1 MATVIE
7 SDEKL
12 KEIFKSAIVE
22 VLQERQELVRE
33 ILDEIVEDIAFSK
46 AIAEGE
52 QTPRVS
58 RESVFE
64 ALENVNLRSNLTK
77 ASSKIS
83 RP

>member
-12 KEIFKSAIVE
+12 KEVFKSAIVE

-33 ILDEIVEDIAFSK
+33 ILGDIIEDIAFSK

-52 QTPRVS
+52 ESMRVG

-64 ALENVNLRSNLTK
+64 VLETVN
-77 ASSKIS
+77 
-83 RP
+83 

>member
-12 KEIFKSAIVE
+12 KEVFKSAIIE
-22 VLQERQELVRE
+22 VLQERKELVRE
-33 ILDEIVEDIAFSK
+33 ILDEIIEDIAFSK

-64 ALENVNLRSNLTK
+64 VLESVN
-77 ASSKIS
+77 
-83 RP
+83 

>member
-1 MATVIE
+1 MATVFE
-7 SDEKL
+7 NNEL
-12 KEIFKSAIVE
+12 KEVFKSAIVE

-33 ILDEIVEDIAFSK
+33 ILDEIIEDIAFSK

-64 ALENVNLRSNLTK
+64 VLESVS
-77 ASSKIS
+77 
-83 RP
+83 

>member
-7 SDEKL
+7 SDDKL
-12 KEIFKSAIVE
+12 KEVFKSAIVE

-33 ILDEIVEDIAFSK
+33 ILGDIIEDIAFSK

-58 RESVFE
+58 RDAVFE
-64 ALENVNLRSNLTK
+64 VLKSVN
-77 ASSKIS
+77 
-83 RP
+83 

>member
-1 MATVIE
+1 MATLIE

-12 KEIFKSAIVE
+12 KEIFKSAIIE

-33 ILDEIVEDIAFSK
+33 VLGDIIEDIAFSK

-64 ALENVNLRSNLTK
+64 VLERVN
-77 ASSKIS
+77 
-83 RP
+83 

>member
-7 SDEKL
+7 SDEL
-12 KEIFKSAIVE
+12 KEVFKSAIVE

-33 ILDEIVEDIAFSK
+33 ILDEIIEDIAFSK

-52 QTPRVS
+52 ETPRVS

-64 ALENVNLRSNLTK
+64 VLESVN
-77 ASSKIS
+77 
-83 RP
+83 

>member
-1 MATVIE
+1 MEKEVCYYLGEVFMATVIE

-12 KEIFKSAIVE
+12 KEIFKSAIIE

-33 ILDEIVEDIAFSK
+33 ILDEVFEDIAFSK

-52 QTPRVS
+52 QTSRVT

-64 ALENVNLRSNLTK
+64 VLESVN
-77 ASSKIS
+77 
-83 RP
+83 